1 MDIMKYEIT
10 DDKSENDLTHI
21 WLVVLTIL
29 KNISHWEGLSHILWK
44 MKNV

>member
-21 WLVVLTIL
+21 WLVVLTIQ
-29 KNISHWEGLSHILWK
+29 KKILVTGK
-44 MKNV
+44 DCPIYYGK

>member
-10 DDKSENDLTHI
+10 DDKSENDLKHI

-29 KNISHWEGLSHILWK
+29 KK
-44 MKNV
+44 Y